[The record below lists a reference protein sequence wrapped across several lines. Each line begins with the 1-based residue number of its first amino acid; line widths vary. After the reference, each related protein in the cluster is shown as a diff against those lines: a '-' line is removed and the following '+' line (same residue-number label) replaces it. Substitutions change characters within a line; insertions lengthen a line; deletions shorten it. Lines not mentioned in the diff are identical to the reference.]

1 MQPTKIYYEDG
12 QEPQRPSSPQRMERE
27 DGRFHPNSP
36 PVQGFATAKDPGHE
50 NDSQHQYK
58 PHSDPE
64 KTMSETAHH
73 DTPPASQSI
82 TGQDWTGPDDPENP
96 HNWSLLKRC
105 LHIFP
110 IAFLSFAVTAGSS
123 LITPSTPEIAQQ
135 FSISRT
141 VSILSLSLF
150 VFGLGIGPM
159 IAAPISE
166 TLGRNMVYKI
176 SGLVYMLFIL
186 GAGFSETLAS
196 LLVCRFFAGVAGGPV
211 LAVGAG
217 TNADVFPLHL
227 RAVSSSFYIMA
238 PFLGPSIGPVIGGF
252 AAQFKG
258 WRWTQWCTIFIALAA
273 YLTVL
278 PMQETYKKVI
288 LQRRAKRLGNS
299 PPPAAAKKGWAQ
311 IKMVLTITLA
321 RPLHMLATEPIVSL
335 LSAYNAFTFGVLFA
349 FFAAYPYTFQ
359 TVYGFNTWQ
368 YGLTF
373 LGIGVGVLLG
383 LITAINIDRKIY
395 MRLHRRAK
403 QERKSVIAPEHR
415 LYVGMAGAFGVPI
428 GLFWFAWTAHPQT
441 HWISPVLAGIP
452 FAWGNLCVF
461 VSAATY
467 LIDVYGALNGASAM
481 AANGLARYT
490 LGAVFPLFTF
500 QMYQH
505 LGIAWA
511 TSLLGFVSVAMLP
524 IPWVFYRFGPGIRGR
539 SGYDTLKV

>member
-1 MQPTKIYYEDG
+1 
-12 QEPQRPSSPQRMERE
+12 
-27 DGRFHPNSP
+27 
-36 PVQGFATAKDPGHE
+36 
-50 NDSQHQYK
+50 
-58 PHSDPE
+58 
-64 KTMSETAHH
+64 MSETAHH

-238 PFLGPSIGPVIGGF
+238 PFLGPSIGMSHHLMLMLETHILFLKLTLAGPVIGGF

-428 GLFWFAWTAHPQT
+428 G
-441 HWISPVLAGIP
+441 
-452 FAWGNLCVF
+452 
-461 VSAATY
+461 
-467 LIDVYGALNGASAM
+467 
-481 AANGLARYT
+481 
-490 LGAVFPLFTF
+490 
-500 QMYQH
+500 
-505 LGIAWA
+505 
-511 TSLLGFVSVAMLP
+511 
-524 IPWVFYRFGPGIRGR
+524 
-539 SGYDTLKV
+539 